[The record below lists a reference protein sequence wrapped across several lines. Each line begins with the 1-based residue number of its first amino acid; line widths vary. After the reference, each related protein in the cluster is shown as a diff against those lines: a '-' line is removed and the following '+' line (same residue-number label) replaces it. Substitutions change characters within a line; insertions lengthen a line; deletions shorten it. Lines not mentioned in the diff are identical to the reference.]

1 MEPVVPKIA
10 INDED
15 PWTPTI
21 SAGSNRMKNLQ
32 MEHVSILKSIKFRIC
47 CCACMVVI
55 LLIIIL
61 LWIIVLLITNS
72 SQGKQIT
79 NLLSITFTEIFS
91 FRKHFRKC

>member
-21 SAGSNRMKNLQ
+21 SAGSSRLKSLQ
-32 MEHVSILKSIKFRIC
+32 IERVSILKSIKFRIC

-72 SQGKQIT
+72 TLGKPIT
-79 NLLSITFTEIFS
+79 NLNLNGNDFP
-91 FRKHFRKC
+91 

>member
-47 CCACMVVI
+47 CCACM
-55 LLIIIL
+55 
-61 LWIIVLLITNS
+61 
-72 SQGKQIT
+72 
-79 NLLSITFTEIFS
+79 FFS
-91 FRKHFRKC
+91 DLRLKRPSFEKSEES